1 AAVAALVALA
11 SAFPEAEEV
20 GPLAALVV
28 GAFPRA
34 DLSGLRLGG
43 GGAAPPVTAS
53 AAVSGV
59 AGALLAVE
67 AVRPNPASGSA
78 TVPFAL
84 GAEAQVEAVLYDVLG
99 RRLAVLASG
108 RYEAG
113 RHALTLEGSLAR
125 RLPSGVYVVYVTAR
139 SGSGPA
145 SAASPARGVAVRRFT
160 LTR

>member
-1 AAVAALVALA
+1 LA
-11 SAFPEAEEV
+11 SAFPEADEV

-43 GGAAPPVTAS
+43 GEAAPPATAS
-53 AAVSGV
+53 AAAAGMS
-59 AGALLAVE
+59 GALLAVD

-78 TVPFAL
+78 TVPFEL
-84 GAEAQVEAVLYDVLG
+84 GAEARVEAVLYGVLG

-113 RHALTLEGSLAR
+113 RHALTLGEPLTR
-125 RLPSGVYVVYVTAR
+125 RLPSGVYVVYVTAEGPGPGAR
-139 SGSGPA
+139 AGVAPA
-145 SAASPARGVAVRRFT
+145 SAASPARGVAVRRF
-160 LTR
+160 